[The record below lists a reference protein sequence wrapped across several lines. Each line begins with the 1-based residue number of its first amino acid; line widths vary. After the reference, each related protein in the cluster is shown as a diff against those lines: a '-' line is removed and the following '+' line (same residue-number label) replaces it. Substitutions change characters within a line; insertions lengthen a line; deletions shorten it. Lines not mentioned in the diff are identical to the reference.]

1 MPTTR
6 RQFIKRSAGAV
17 SASLLMPK
25 LMFAQ
30 SQEPAAASGRKII
43 VVLQLSG
50 ANDGLN
56 TVIPYNDARYLSLR
70 PNLAF
75 KDTDLNVGGNSFI
88 LNDKFGLHPAMSE
101 LKSLY
106 DAGKVAAILG
116 VGYPS
121 PNLSHFSSTDIWM
134 TANLNG
140 AGTGWLGRYADKELK
155 GQSGLTAVSIGA
167 LPKVLYASD
176 VVVPSISS
184 FATFTYQTDAR
195 FTGDRNNKL
204 NTFTANNSRDY
215 PAGSFAELLAH
226 EGKGA
231 LDSTLQVAN
240 SVNTYTSTVT
250 YPANNALANAFKMIA
265 QLATTISGTSVFHL
279 SIGGFDTH
287 SQQIGSAADQ
297 FRNKQIGQHFNL
309 WRSISQSIDAFYK
322 DMVAHNLGAQTMI
335 MTYSEF
341 GRRPNE
347 NASSG
352 CDHGTASPLFVI
364 GDAVHGGLYGEQPSL
379 ATTAL
384 DSAGN
389 MRFSTDFR
397 AVYATVL
404 DKWLETDSQ
413 AILGQ
418 RFDNLGF
425 L

>member
-6 RQFIKRSAGAV
+6 RQFIQRSAGAV

-30 SQEPAAASGRKII
+30 SQDPAAASGRKII
-43 VVLQLSG
+43 VVLQLGG

-56 TVIPYNDARYLSLR
+56 TVIPYSDARYLSLR
-70 PNLAF
+70 PNLGF
-75 KDTDLNVGGNSFI
+75 KDTDLNVNGTSFLI
-88 LNDKFGLHPAMSE
+88 NDKFGFHPAMSE
-101 LKSLY
+101 LKGLY
-106 DAGKVAAILG
+106 DAGKVAAVLG

-134 TANLNG
+134 TANLSG
-140 AGTGWLGRYADKELK
+140 AGKGWLGRYADKELK
-155 GQSGLTAVSIGA
+155 GQTGLTAVSIGA
-167 LPKVLYASD
+167 LPKILYAED

-184 FATFTYQTDAR
+184 FATFTFQTDAR
-195 FTGDRNNKL
+195 FTGDRTNKL
-204 NTFTANNSRDY
+204 NTFTANNTRDY
-215 PAGSFAELLAH
+215 AAGSFAQLLAQ

-231 LDSTLQVAN
+231 LDSTLQVA
-240 SVNTYTSTVT
+240 SAVSTYTRMAT
-250 YPANNALANAFKMIA
+250 YPANNALANAFLMIA
-265 QLATTISGTSVFHL
+265 QLAITIPGTSVFHL

-287 SQQIGSAADQ
+287 SQQIGTAADQ
-297 FRNKQIGQHFNL
+297 YKNKLLGQHYNL
-309 WRSISQSIDAFYK
+309 WRSISASIDAFYK
-322 DMVAHNLGAQTMI
+322 DMVAHNLGDQTLV

-352 CDHGTASPLFVI
+352 CDHGTASPMFLV
-364 GDAVHGGLYGEQPSL
+364 GNAVKGGLYGDQPSL

-397 AVYATVL
+397 SVYATVL
-404 DKWLETDSQ
+404 DKWLATDSQ
-413 AILGQ
+413 AVLGQ

>member
-17 SASLLMPK
+17 SASLIMPK
-25 LMFAQ
+25 LIFAG

-43 VVLQLSG
+43 VVLQLGG

-56 TVIPYNDARYLSLR
+56 TVVPYADSRYLSLR
-70 PNLAF
+70 PNLGFQTSELGSTMIDSQFAF
-75 KDTDLNVGGNSFI
+75 
-88 LNDKFGLHPAMSE
+88 HPAMTE
-101 LKSLY
+101 IKALH
-106 DAGKVAAILG
+106 DAGKVATILG

-121 PNLSHFSSTDIWM
+121 ANLSHFSSTDIWM
-134 TANLNG
+134 TANLSG
-140 AGTGWLGRYADKELK
+140 AGKGWLGRYADKELK
-155 GQSGLTAVSIGA
+155 GQTGLTAVSIGA
-167 LPKVLYASD
+167 LPKILYADD

-195 FTGDRNNKL
+195 NAGDRNNKL
-204 NTFTANNSRDY
+204 NTFNANNTRAFA
-215 PAGSFAELLAH
+215 AGSFTELLAQ

-240 SVNTYTSTVT
+240 SVNTYSSTVT

-265 QLATTISGTSVFHL
+265 QLATTIPGTSVFHL

-297 FRNKQIGQHFNL
+297 FKNRLIGQHYNL

-322 DMVAHNLGAQTMI
+322 DMVEHNLGDKTLV

-352 CDHGTASPLFVI
+352 CDHGTASPMFVV
-364 GDAVHGGLYGEQPSL
+364 GNAVHGGLYGAQPSL

-384 DSAGN
+384 DNAGN

-404 DKWLETDSQ
+404 DRWLETDSQ

-418 RFDNLGF
+418 KFDNLSF

>member
-17 SASLLMPK
+17 SASLIMPK

-30 SQEPAAASGRKII
+30 AQEPAAASGRKII

-56 TVIPYNDARYLSLR
+56 TVIPYTDARYLSLR
-70 PNLAF
+70 PNLGFREA
-75 KDTDLNVGGNSFI
+75 DLNAGGTSFI
-88 LNDKFGLHPAMSE
+88 INDKLAFHPAMSE
-101 LKSLY
+101 LKALY
-106 DAGKVAAILG
+106 DAGKVAAVLG

-121 PNLSHFSSTDIWM
+121 ANLSHFSSTDIWM
-134 TANLNG
+134 TANLSG
-140 AGTGWLGRYADKELK
+140 AGKGWLGRYADKELK

-167 LPKVLYASD
+167 LPKILYAED

-195 FTGDRNNKL
+195 FTGDRTNKL
-204 NTFTANNSRDY
+204 NTFTANNSREFV
-215 PAGSFAELLAH
+215 AGSFAELLAH

-240 SVNTYTSTVT
+240 AVSSYNSPVT
-250 YPANNALANAFKMIA
+250 YPNIALANAFKMIA

-287 SQQIGSAADQ
+287 SQQIGTAADQ
-297 FRNKQIGQHFNL
+297 FRNRMVGQHFNL
-309 WRSISQSIDAFYK
+309 WRTISQSIDAFYK
-322 DMVAHNLGAQTMI
+322 DMVAHNLGDQTLV

-352 CDHGTASPLFVI
+352 CDHGTASPLFVV
-364 GDAVHGGLYGEQPSL
+364 GNAVHGGLYGDQPSL